1 MKNTLRIEL
10 LEHVIDTIKDLDLTE
25 FEELHHEAFN
35 TDYYIVGYWNAEQ
48 WLKQHDISA
57 FEAISDVI
65 QWERYNFGEVSL
77 RSEDINA
84 ETIVNK
90 YVYILAENLLAE
102 FDLDQDQESLLDDL
116 NEAMQ

>member
-1 MKNTLRIEL
+1 MENTLRIEL
-10 LEHVIDTIKDLDLTE
+10 LEHVINTIKDLDLTE
-25 FEELHHEAFN
+25 FDELHHEAFN
-35 TDYYIVGYWNAEQ
+35 TDYYIIGYYNAEQ

-57 FEAISDVI
+57 FEAIGDVI
-65 QWERYNFGEVSL
+65 EWERDNFGEVFL

-90 YVYILAENLLAE
+90 YVYLLGENLLAE
-102 FDLDQDQESLLDDL
+102 FDLDQDQKSLLDGL